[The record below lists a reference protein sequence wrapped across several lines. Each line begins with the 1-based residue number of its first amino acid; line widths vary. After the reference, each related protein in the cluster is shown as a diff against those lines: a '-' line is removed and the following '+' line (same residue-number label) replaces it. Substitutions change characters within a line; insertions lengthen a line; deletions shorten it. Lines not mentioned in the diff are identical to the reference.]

1 MNMADKPKGRLSNFV
16 VWVILGLLILGL
28 AGFGVGNF
36 GGSVSSVAAVG
47 ESEVDI
53 DVYGRSLQQ
62 ELQSASQATGET
74 VSFAQAQ
81 ALGLDGAVLR
91 RLLATAAFDEATR
104 MAGLSVGDEEVSRQI
119 LQIPAF
125 RGLSGDFD
133 RDAYQLALE
142 NTGMTVTEFENS
154 IRIELARN
162 LLQGAIVSGVSPLP
176 AYADAIYRY
185 VAERRIVSYAEL
197 TEDALGAPVG
207 APDAAEI
214 QAFYD
219 GNADLFTLPERRA
232 ITYAWITPEMLAGTL
247 EADED
252 ALKALYDERRADFII
267 PPRRMV
273 DRLVFPDDAAAQAAA
288 DAVVAG
294 TSTFEDLVA
303 ARNLTLEDV
312 DLGTV
317 NETDLEAAGAD
328 VFALTDTGVV
338 GPLPTAFGPA
348 IFRVN
353 AILTA
358 RETSFED
365 ARAELALELN
375 LAQAESLI
383 ENEVDALDDLLAG
396 GATLEDLA
404 AESDLV
410 LEQMN
415 WSGAESE
422 GIATDAA
429 FMQAAATV
437 TADDFPEIVLM
448 DNGGLFA
455 LRLDSVL
462 APSLQP
468 FEDVADAA
476 ADLAADKKLR
486 DALSGIAEELRDQ
499 LGNGTSFE
507 DLELLAITEPGLT
520 RRDFVPGGPDGL
532 TAAAFDMAEGEAI
545 IMEGASSLYLVRMDG
560 VLPPDGDDQ
569 GAEMLRTALTQEA
582 NGALAQDILTQF
594 AQSIEAEVGITINQP
609 ALNAVH
615 SQLP

>member
-1 MNMADKPKGRLSNFV
+1 MADKPKGRLSNFV

-36 GGSVSSVAAVG
+36 GGSVNSVAAVG
-47 ESEVDI
+47 ESKVDI
-53 DVYGRSLQQ
+53 DAYGRSLQQ
-62 ELQSASQATGET
+62 ELQTASQATGET
-74 VSFAQAQ
+74 VSFAQGQ
-81 ALGLDGAVLR
+81 AMGLDGAVLR
-91 RLLATAAFDEATR
+91 RLLATAAFDEAAR
-104 MAGLSVGDEEVSRQI
+104 LAGLSVGDEEVSRQI
-119 LQIPAF
+119 LEIPAF
-125 RGLSGDFD
+125 RGLNGEFD

-142 NTGMTVTEFENS
+142 NNGATITEFENS
-154 IRIELARN
+154 IRTELARN

-176 AYADAIYRY
+176 GYADAIYRY
-185 VAERRIVSYAEL
+185 VAERRAVSYAEL

-207 APDAAEI
+207 APDDAEV

-219 GNADLFTLPERRA
+219 ANADLFTLPERRA
-232 ITYAWITPEMLAGTL
+232 ITYTWITPEMLAGTL
-247 EADED
+247 EADEA
-252 ALKALYDERRADFII
+252 ALKELYDERRADFII

-273 DRLVFPDDAAAQAAA
+273 DRLVFPDEAAAQAAA
-288 DAVVAG
+288 DSVVAG
-294 TSTFEDLVA
+294 TSTFEELVA

-317 NETDLEAAGAD
+317 NQTDLDAAGTE
-328 VFALTDTGVV
+328 VFALTDNGIV

-375 LAQAESLI
+375 LANAQGVI

-410 LEQMN
+410 LGQMN

-429 FMQAAATV
+429 FMQTAATV

-455 LRLDSVL
+455 LRLDSIL
-462 APSLQP
+462 EPSLQP
-468 FEDVADAA
+468 FEEVTDAA
-476 ADLAADKKLR
+476 TSLAAESKLR
-486 DALSGIAEELRDQ
+486 EALSGIAEELRDQ
-499 LGNGTSFE
+499 LSNGTSFD

-532 TAAAFDMAEGEAI
+532 TGAVFDLTEGETI
-545 IMEGASSLYLVRMDG
+545 ILEGASSLYLVRLDG
-560 VLPPDGDDQ
+560 ILPPDGDDQ
-569 GAEMLRTALTQEA
+569 GAELLRTAVTQEA
-582 NGALAQDILTQF
+582 NGALAQDILAQF
-594 AQSIEAEVGITINQP
+594 AQSIESEAGITINQP